1 MFKTITN
8 FFNNNNADDSE
19 KGETKTMNILHV
31 NSSPRREA
39 SHSRKMTAELVA
51 SLKQTHSN
59 ATVTYRDLGH
69 EPPPFVTEDW
79 QNGVYMPE
87 EQRTPAQIAALEY
100 SDQAIVELL
109 AADIVVIG
117 APMYNLT
124 ISADLKAWL
133 DQVIRINKT
142 FTADYKGLAAGKKAF
157 IVTSRGGGGYGAG
170 EAMEKINFQD
180 PYLRTVFG
188 FIGITDVEFIHVN
201 NTAKGAEAVRESI
214 AGARALIHTATLSSV
229 A

>member
-1 MFKTITN
+1 
-8 FFNNNNADDSE
+8 
-19 KGETKTMNILHV
+19 MNILHV
-31 NSSPRREA
+31 DSSPRREA

-69 EPPPFVTEDW
+69 QSPPFVTEDW
-79 QNGVYMPE
+79 QNGAYTPE

-100 SDQAIVELL
+100 SDAAIAELL

-124 ISADLKAWL
+124 VSADLKAWL

-180 PYLRTVFG
+180 PYLRTAFG
-188 FIGITDVEFIHVN
+188 FIGITDLEFIHVN
-201 NTAKGAEAVRESI
+201 NTAKGDEAVRESV
-214 AGARALIHTATLSSV
+214 GKVRALIHAAALSSV
-229 A
+229 AA

>member
-1 MFKTITN
+1 
-8 FFNNNNADDSE
+8 
-19 KGETKTMNILHV
+19 MNILHV
-31 NSSPRREA
+31 DSSPRREA

-69 EPPPFVTEDW
+69 QPPPFVTEDW
-79 QNGVYMPE
+79 QNGAYTPE

-100 SDQAIVELL
+100 SDAAIAELL
-109 AADIVVIG
+109 QADIVVIG

-124 ISADLKAWL
+124 VSADLKAWL

-142 FTADYKGLAAGKKAF
+142 FTGDYKGLAAGKKVF

-180 PYLRTVFG
+180 PYLRTAFG

-201 NTAKGAEAVRESI
+201 NTSKGDQAVRESV
-214 AGARALIHTATLSSV
+214 AGARAIINAAALTSV

>member
-1 MFKTITN
+1 
-8 FFNNNNADDSE
+8 
-19 KGETKTMNILHV
+19 MNILHV
-31 NSSPRREA
+31 DSSPRREA

-51 SLKQTHSN
+51 ALTQTHSN
-59 ATVTYRDLGH
+59 ATVIYRDLGH

-79 QNGVYMPE
+79 QNGAYTPE

-100 SDQAIVELL
+100 SDRAIAELL

-124 ISADLKAWL
+124 VSADLKAWL

-142 FTADYKGLAAGKKAF
+142 FTSDYKGLAAGKKAF
-157 IVTSRGGGGYGAG
+157 VVTSRGGGGYGAG

-180 PYLRTVFG
+180 PYLRTAFG

-201 NTAKGAEAVRESI
+201 NTAKGEEAVRESV
-214 AGARALIHTATLSSV
+214 AGARALIHTAALSSV
-229 A
+229 G

>member
-1 MFKTITN
+1 
-8 FFNNNNADDSE
+8 
-19 KGETKTMNILHV
+19 MNILHV
-31 NSSPRREA
+31 DSSPRREA

-69 EPPPFVTEDW
+69 QPPPFVTEDW
-79 QNGVYMPE
+79 QNGAYTPE

-100 SDQAIVELL
+100 SDAAIAELL

-124 ISADLKAWL
+124 VSADLKAWL

-142 FTADYKGLAAGKKAF
+142 FTADYKGLASGKKVF

-170 EAMEKINFQD
+170 EPMEKINFQD
-180 PYLRTVFG
+180 PYLRTAFG
-188 FIGITDVEFIHVN
+188 FIGITDVEFIHIN
-201 NTAKGAEAVRESI
+201 NTAKGDEAVRESVSN
-214 AGARALIHTATLSSV
+214 ARALIHTATLSSV